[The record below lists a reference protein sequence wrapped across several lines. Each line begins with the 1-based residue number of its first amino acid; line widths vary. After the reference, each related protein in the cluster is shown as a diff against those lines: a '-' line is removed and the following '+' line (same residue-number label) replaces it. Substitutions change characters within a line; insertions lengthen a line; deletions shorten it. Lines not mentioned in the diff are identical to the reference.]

1 MNCIKSGK
9 ARELSAMA
17 EARAFWIAAP
27 SRGEIRAEALPAPSA
42 DEVVVRALFSGISR
56 GTEAL
61 VFHGRVPDSERQRM
75 RAPFQAGEFPAPIKY
90 GYASVGQVEVGPA
103 GLQGRTVFVLYP
115 HQTRY
120 VVPAQAVHVL
130 PEGVPASRAVL
141 AASLETAINGLWDA
155 RPQVGDRVTVI
166 GAGTVGCL
174 VAWIAGRLP
183 GCEVELVD
191 INPHRAAIAGA
202 LGVRFAAA
210 GAPTEGADVV
220 IHASGSPAGLELA
233 LRVAGFESTIV
244 EISWYGNQA
253 VPLALGEGFHA
264 RRLTVRS
271 SQVGSVATSQRA
283 RWDARRRMQLAL
295 SMLTDPALDRL
306 ITGES
311 ELETLPEVMA
321 RLATAPG
328 DTLCHRIRYL

>member
-9 ARELSAMA
+9 ATELSGMA

-61 VFHGRVPDSERQRM
+61 VFHGRVPDSEQQRM

-90 GYASVGQVEVGPA
+90 GYASVGQVELGPA

-120 VVPAQAVHVL
+120 VVPARAVHVL

-155 RPQVGDRVTVI
+155 RPHVGDRVTVI

-174 VAWIAGRLP
+174 VAWIAG
-183 GCEVELVD
+183 
-191 INPHRAAIAGA
+191 
-202 LGVRFAAA
+202 
-210 GAPTEGADVV
+210 PTEGADVV

-295 SMLTDPALDRL
+295 SMLTDPALDAL

-311 ELETLPEVMA
+311 ELETLPDVMA
-321 RLATAPG
+321 QLATAPG
-328 DTLCHRIRYL
+328 DTLCHRIRYSSSAQ